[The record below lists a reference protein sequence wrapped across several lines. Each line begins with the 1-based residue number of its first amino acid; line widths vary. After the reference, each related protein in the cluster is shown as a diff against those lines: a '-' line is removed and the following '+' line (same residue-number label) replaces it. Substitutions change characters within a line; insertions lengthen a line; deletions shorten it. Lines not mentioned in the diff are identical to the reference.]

1 MVKVFKTDIDSPN
14 KARIII
20 DQLLQ
25 LHPTGRITVD
35 LEDCDKVLRIETKQA
50 TNSDIMDTV
59 HNKGFECE
67 VLP

>member
-1 MVKVFKTDIDSPN
+1 MVKVFKTDIDTPK
-14 KARIII
+14 KARLII

-25 LHPTGRITVD
+25 LHPKGRITVD
-35 LEDCDKVLRIETKQA
+35 LEDCDKVLRVKTKQA
-50 TNSDIMDTV
+50 TTSDIMDTV

>member
-1 MVKVFKTDIDSPN
+1 MVKVFKTDIDTPK

-35 LEDCDKVLRIETKQA
+35 LEDCDKVLRVETKQA
-50 TNSDIMDTV
+50 TNSDIINAV
-59 HNKGFECE
+59 HKKGFECE